1 MTGLRVVK
9 DLVKLAA
16 LCFSAAPQGGK
27 FEEAAMNKTSL
38 PIVVILFAVCLG
50 HAHANGIFLTC
61 EFPVGPRVA
70 LEINKK
76 SVLKSGKPIKNLN
89 QRSVAIKGRYITFNQ
104 AFNNYNNAWR
114 INRNTLKVD
123 FKTVL
128 KRDSRVVLD
137 EKGSCANA
145 AIAAQPPQ
153 RRRASSLPAS
163 LSFLHLQ

>member
-1 MTGLRVVK
+1 MFFRG
-9 DLVKLAA
+9 
-16 LCFSAAPQGGK
+16 SAMRK
-27 FEEAAMNKTSL
+27 IEEAAMNKAIL
-38 PIVVILFAVCLG
+38 PFVVILFAVCLEQ
-50 HAHANGIFLTC
+50 AKASGIFLTC
-61 EFPVGPRVA
+61 TFPAGPSVA

-89 QRSVAIKGRYITFNQ
+89 QNSVEIRGRYITFNQ
-104 AFNNYNNAWR
+104 AFNTYNNAWR

-137 EKGSCANA
+137 EKASCASTA
-145 AIAAQPPQ
+145 VASQLPP
-153 RRRASSLPAS
+153 RRRASRLPAT